1 MTHPTPYNSSPAQSG
16 TPRPDL
22 PSTNAPAAKVGD
34 PIARPAGRVWP
45 LMRRDGRA
53 RFGLFVVVLL
63 IAGALL
69 APLVARHDPTSIDL
83 AGALR
88 PPSGAHWLGTDVQ
101 GRDVWS
107 RLVYGARVS
116 LAVGVASQAIALAL
130 GVALGLVA
138 GYYGRWVDELVM
150 RLADVTLAF
159 PTLLLLIAMAAAL
172 EPSLGTVLITIGV
185 VGWAGMARLVR
196 GQVLVVRQTE
206 YVQAERALGAGD
218 VRIMVRHV
226 LPNVIAPV
234 VIAATLGVAGA
245 IMAEAALSFLGLGVQ
260 PPTPSWGAMIADGR
274 DLSQLRGA
282 PWTSLFPGLA
292 IGAAVLGF
300 NLLGDAL
307 RDALDPR
314 GSGSRKLRIAD
325 APTEAGTPPGGRR

>member
-1 MTHPTPYNSSPAQSG
+1 MQQRLW
-16 TPRPDL
+16 PRL
-22 PSTNAPAAKVGD
+22 RGD
-34 PIARPAGRVWP
+34 SRAVIGIA
-45 LMRRDGRA
+45 
-53 RFGLFVVVLL
+53 VVVV
-63 IAGALL
+63 IALAALL
-69 APLVARHDPTSIDL
+69 APALADHDPTRIDL
-83 AGALR
+83 GARLQS
-88 PPSGAHWLGTDVQ
+88 PSTAHWLGTDVQ
-101 GRDVWS
+101 GRDVWA

-116 LAVGVASQAIALAL
+116 LAVGVLSQSIALVL
-130 GVALGLVA
+130 GVTLGLIA

-159 PTLLLLIAMAAAL
+159 PTLLLLIAMVAAL
-172 EPSLGTVLITIGV
+172 QPSMGVVFATIGI

-196 GQVLVVRQTE
+196 GQVLVVRQLE
-206 YVQAERALGAGD
+206 YVQAVRALGARD
-218 VRIMVRHV
+218 RRILLGHV

-274 DLSQLRGA
+274 DLSQLRNA

-292 IGAAVLGF
+292 IGASVLGF

-314 GSGSRKLRIAD
+314 HQQIAMPVETS
-325 APTEAGTPPGGRR
+325 AVPTSEKVP

>member
-1 MTHPTPYNSSPAQSG
+1 MNRS
-16 TPRPDL
+16 L
-22 PSTNAPAAKVGD
+22 V
-34 PIARPAGRVWP
+34 AR
-45 LMRRDGRA
+45 LRRDPRA
-53 RFGLFVVVLL
+53 AIGVSVVVLVTL
-63 IAGALL
+63 AALL
-69 APLVARHDPTSIDL
+69 APAIARHDPLAIDL
-83 AGALR
+83 AGQLV
-88 PPSGAHWLGTDVQ
+88 PPSAEHWMGTDIQ
-101 GRDVWS
+101 GRDVWA

-116 LAVGVASQAIALAL
+116 LAVGVISQSIALL
-130 GVALGLVA
+130 IGVTLGLLA
-138 GYYGRWVDELVM
+138 GFYGRWVDELVM

-159 PTLLLLIAMAAAL
+159 PTLLLLIAMVAAL
-172 EPSLGTVLITIGV
+172 QPSMPVVFATIGV

-196 GQVLVVRQTE
+196 GQVLVVRQLE
-206 YVQAERALGAGD
+206 YVQAVRALGAVD
-218 VRIMVRHV
+218 RRIVLRHV

-274 DLSQLRGA
+274 DLSQLRNS

-292 IGAAVLGF
+292 IGASVLGF

-314 GSGSRKLRIAD
+314 HVETKMPSQDDALVA
-325 APTEAGTPPGGRR
+325 APTEELEASPVQTSGTMP